1 MASSQASI
9 SFVSE
14 PRIYSSG
21 DDQFNRGI
29 QQVAQSVE
37 EGGGDGYNYQDNKV
51 TIDNLNKQLVTMEE
65 QLNKNSMR
73 AHMLNCELAMQ
84 FDPVTI
90 SALNQC
96 QESCERCEGIL
107 TETAQAP
114 TLQVHIENEVDIP
127 QQDLMEVVVNPDKLS
142 P

>member
-1 MASSQASI
+1 MAASQASI

-14 PRIYSSG
+14 PRMYSSG
-21 DDQFNRGI
+21 DDQFNMEI
-29 QQVAQSVE
+29 QQVAQSAM
-37 EGGGDGYNYQDNKV
+37 EGGGDSYSYQDNKV

-65 QLNKNSMR
+65 QLNKNSMQ

-90 SALNQC
+90 TAMNQC

-127 QQDLMEVVVNPDKLS
+127 KQDLMEVVVNTDK
-142 P
+142 PTP